1 MRSSR
6 GMRIAAAAA
15 LAVYALVGC
24 GPVQAETLAQDAE
37 LHSRPSAKSDALAVL
52 GAGMPVVV
60 LDARHKDWT
69 LITAAGF
76 EGYVRSAEIAPYNP
90 WCTQGY
96 PYSGSERYFQQG
108 LTPVRTGPLG
118 FLFGYHVSD
127 PC

>member
-1 MRSSR
+1 MRSSI
-6 GMRIAAAAA
+6 GKAFAVAAASACAA
-15 LAVYALVGC
+15 LFSA
-24 GPVQAETLAQDAE
+24 PTRAETLRQDAE
-37 LHSRPSAKSDALAVL
+37 LHTRPSAKSEAIAVL

-60 LDARHKDWT
+60 LERPHKDWT
-69 LITAAGF
+69 LIAGAGF
-76 EGYVRSAEIAPYNP
+76 EGYVRSADIAPFNP

-96 PYSGSERYFQQG
+96 PYSGSERYFQDG